1 MEDKQDH
8 TSLDVQVTA
17 NKDELSLKAKGAGFL
32 VLISICLVGIIL
44 LALKMTDMEKGKIL
58 IMPIFILSYI
68 TYNLIATADALL
80 GITVTHRED

>member
-17 NKDELSLKAKGAGFL
+17 NKDELSLKAKGAGLL

-44 LALKMTDMEKGKIL
+44 LALKMADMEKGTIL

-68 TYNLIATADALL
+68 TYNLIATIDALL
-80 GITVTHRED
+80 GITATHRED